1 MSNNCQSDVI
11 LVFIC
16 PTGQS
21 KAQEKTTGKRGHSV
35 SEILRDE
42 IPTKSLSTCPRHLDS
57 PLSQA
62 NLSAVYPVCPR
73 VVYPTQPHSESTHG
87 HRYVSLPSLPPCSP
101 PASKR
106 QALSSPVPSGLHF
119 TFQHSQGPV
128 IAKPNQLR
136 SGTDLV
142 HPALR
147 HAPYLVPYYS
157 LGLNSILPHLYPFYT
172 NALKPHLR
180 LSSHLLP
187 FDGYP
192 HVHPP
197 PNGQKD
203 FTLARSNTKQ
213 DLILS
218 PTSEHKDNEDLI
230 SKRTNYLRIPSD
242 DLRDFKQSL
251 LSNANTDLTI
261 PATSSASYMVTSL
274 SRALLP
280 SLTHGGCSPPVGM
293 AAVSDCLPSKPT
305 SATSNSEDAMD
316 LRKPKRDGS
325 IIGYKTLSYPL
336 TRQNGKIRYDCN
348 VCGKVFGQLSN
359 LKVCSFSLYQ

>member
-1 MSNNCQSDVI
+1 M
-11 LVFIC
+11 
-16 PTGQS
+16 
-21 KAQEKTTGKRGHSV
+21 
-35 SEILRDE
+35 SEILRE
-42 IPTKSLSTCPRHLDS
+42 EPNKSLTTCPRLLDS
-57 PLSQA
+57 PLSQI
-62 NLSAVYPVCPR
+62 NLSAVFPMCPR
-73 VVYPTQPHSESTHG
+73 VVHPTQPHSESIHG
-87 HRYVSLPSLPPCSP
+87 YRYVGLPSLPPCSL

-106 QALSSPVPSGLHF
+106 QALSSPLHSGLHF
-119 TFQHSQGPV
+119 TFQHSQGQV
-128 IAKPNQLR
+128 MAKPNQPQ

-157 LGLNSILPHLYPFYT
+157 LGLSGILPHFNPFYT
-172 NALKPHLR
+172 DGLKPHLR

-187 FDGYP
+187 FDGFP
-192 HVHPP
+192 HIHPP
-197 PNGQKD
+197 ANGQK
-203 FTLARSNTKQ
+203 LARSNAKR

-218 PTSEHKDNEDLI
+218 PTSEHKDNEDLM
-230 SKRTNYLRIPSD
+230 SERTNYLRIPSD

-251 LSNANTDLTI
+251 LSNVNTDLSV
-261 PATSSASYMVTSL
+261 PATPSASFMVTSL

-305 SATSNSEDAMD
+305 PATQSNTEDAMD
-316 LRKPKRDGS
+316 LRKPKQGGP

-359 LKVCSFSLYQ
+359 LKVCSFSLYK